1 MCDCPL
7 DLHAQLPQKH
17 TTLRDSHMKKA
28 SWLENSWHG
37 CSISICSHTEYA
49 YTLGAGA
56 HIHFSNWRP
65 WCEPKEEKTN
75 AAKKGFRSNSV
86 SKDESAGLYSCAFY
100 QCTSF
105 SSIKYAKSCG
115 FLVFFFMPLHP
126 SKIYNL

>member
-1 MCDCPL
+1 M
-7 DLHAQLPQKH
+7 Q
-17 TTLRDSHMKKA
+17 KA

-65 WCEPKEEKTN
+65 WCEPRDEKTN

-86 SKDESAGLYSCAFY
+86 SEVNLLG
-100 QCTSF
+100 CTLVPCNN
-105 SSIKYAKSCG
+105 AHH
-115 FLVFFFMPLHP
+115 FLQLNMQKAVDF
-126 SKIYNL
+126 